1 MYNHYLLD
9 MVSDDMDYD
18 TFNECVIKAGELTAT
33 IVKKKCEGWF
43 QFSRES
49 MAPLLEERN
58 AALHNLRQVESSA
71 PSLIIDEL
79 KRELKVMKKKVADA
93 VCIAKAR
100 WYTELCQKIHDMDMN
115 PRLAWEYIRIL
126 TKGEA
131 AHHRKSKNMAMR
143 MEDGKKA
150 GNDKENME
158 VMYPHFQRVFN
169 NHRPV
174 DDSVLDLL
182 EQRRT
187 EWDLND
193 CITWKE
199 FDRAVNKLTAGKAP
213 GLNGIPPEAYKAMDA
228 NCRRKVFRHVQDF
241 WEGKVDHESW
251 HRSQCVPVPKQGD
264 LSNPNKWRGVMLMD
278 VCSKIFSIIMN
289 ERAFKILDK
298 HGTKFQFGGTPKLGC
313 RDGLFT
319 IKTLLNMRKNHNLE
333 SYVGFVD
340 LVKAYDT
347 ANHELLLKILE
358 KYGAPPNF
366 VAAIERMYQDLS
378 VVLKIGKSVEE
389 IVQEVGVRQGDNMAP
404 VLFLFLMTAFAETLE
419 IVWKEKGI
427 EIVTIQG
434 VTEQDFE
441 AGNGCVK
448 SHLIPQYTSRS
459 LTALEIFQCLYVDDG
474 AFVFA
479 TRGEMAKGLNLVYEH
494 FARLGLEMHIGRDGT
509 ASKTEC
515 VFFPSPNFFRNIV
528 PSNALAEEA
537 EESAVHDDC
546 VEGMLTDAERR
557 QYESEKSRIARE
569 DVAYD
574 ELAETQSIPVMD
586 GYVTFTRHFKYLG
599 SYISYNLR
607 DDFDVEARLTSASQ
621 SFGALK
627 NCWDNPH
634 MDIYNKYM
642 LFRAIPMNLLLW
654 GCETWSLRQVLLNKL
669 EVFLHQSIRRILGIN
684 MTQVQEDRIRNDH
697 VRQMFYDI
705 PRVRNMIA
713 ARQMDFIGKVSRGDW
728 SQPAKRMITACCAN
742 KRLAQRPNFHNKDA
756 LVKNLKL
763 LFAPVSDVVIDD
775 RGSLKDWI
783 NEVSDETYWT
793 KLVRCLLDR
802 DADLPK
808 RPAHW
813 THRRRSPRNHDRDR
827 EEQPFP
833 PTPPRPRRNERNNS
847 QNADPPSPPRRRVP
861 PPRRESTNANAERDY
876 IAENVGF
883 SLYDSLKVL
892 GLGLGASET
901 EVKVSYRAMSRR
913 FHPDKHDSSETG
925 MSDAEATEFFQLINN
940 ANSFLREVM

>member
-1 MYNHYLLD
+1 
-9 MVSDDMDYD
+9 
-18 TFNECVIKAGELTAT
+18 
-33 IVKKKCEGWF
+33 
-43 QFSRES
+43 
-49 MAPLLEERN
+49 
-58 AALHNLRQVESSA
+58 
-71 PSLIIDEL
+71 
-79 KRELKVMKKKVADA
+79 
-93 VCIAKAR
+93 
-100 WYTELCQKIHDMDMN
+100 
-115 PRLAWEYIRIL
+115 
-126 TKGEA
+126 
-131 AHHRKSKNMAMR
+131 
-143 MEDGKKA
+143 
-150 GNDKENME
+150 
-158 VMYPHFQRVFN
+158 
-169 NHRPV
+169 
-174 DDSVLDLL
+174 
-182 EQRRT
+182 
-187 EWDLND
+187 
-193 CITWKE
+193 
-199 FDRAVNKLTAGKAP
+199 
-213 GLNGIPPEAYKAMDA
+213 
-228 NCRRKVFRHVQDF
+228 
-241 WEGKVDHESW
+241 
-251 HRSQCVPVPKQGD
+251 
-264 LSNPNKWRGVMLMD
+264 
-278 VCSKIFSIIMN
+278 
-289 ERAFKILDK
+289 
-298 HGTKFQFGGTPKLGC
+298 
-313 RDGLFT
+313 
-319 IKTLLNMRKNHNLE
+319 
-333 SYVGFVD
+333 
-340 LVKAYDT
+340 
-347 ANHELLLKILE
+347 
-358 KYGAPPNF
+358 
-366 VAAIERMYQDLS
+366 
-378 VVLKIGKSVEE
+378 
-389 IVQEVGVRQGDNMAP
+389 
-404 VLFLFLMTAFAETLE
+404 
-419 IVWKEKGI
+419 
-427 EIVTIQG
+427 
-434 VTEQDFE
+434 
-441 AGNGCVK
+441 
-448 SHLIPQYTSRS
+448 
-459 LTALEIFQCLYVDDG
+459 
-474 AFVFA
+474 
-479 TRGEMAKGLNLVYEH
+479 
-494 FARLGLEMHIGRDGT
+494 
-509 ASKTEC
+509 
-515 VFFPSPNFFRNIV
+515 
-528 PSNALAEEA
+528 
-537 EESAVHDDC
+537 
-546 VEGMLTDAERR
+546 MLTDAERR

-728 SQPAKRMITACCAN
+728 SQPAKRMITACCTN